1 MTMAESIIKRGILF
15 ETTSTTSTTSS
26 VAANGTAWFTHTR
39 PTGYDI
45 AIPIGYYITGM
56 DGYAYAFRTDN
67 IAVRNTGT
75 SAATPTITIYW
86 LGIKLGG
93 VIRRLSHA
101 LQSLSFKTERGCA

>member
-1 MTMAESIIKRGILF
+1 MATSIIKRGIHF
-15 ETTSTTSTTSS
+15 ETPSTTSTTSS
-26 VAANGTAWFTHTR
+26 VAANGVAWFEHTR
-39 PTGYDI
+39 PTGYDLV
-45 AIPIGYYITGM
+45 IPIGYYIAGM
-56 DGYAYAFRTDN
+56 TGYAYNFSIGS

-101 LQSLSFKTERGCA
+101 LQSLSFNLERGWA